1 MANRFK
7 AQVNETREEL
17 EHRLQRASSATSRER
32 LQMLHWIRTHMIATR
47 QELAQRLGRDESTVY
62 RWLQRYKQGG
72 IDRLL
77 EVKTAPGKVAK
88 IPPEAMKQLQVQL
101 AKPKGFKSY
110 GQIQYWLQQHYGI
123 VVAYKTVHHL
133 VRYKLK
139 AKLKVP
145 RPRSAKAKPAV
156 QQAFKKTSLP
166 SLR

>member
-1 MANRFK
+1 MANHFK
-7 AQVNETREEL
+7 VQVNETQAEL
-17 EHRLQRASSATSRER
+17 EHRLGRASSATSRER
-32 LQMLHWIRTHMIATR
+32 LQMLLWIRTQALPTR
-47 QELAQRLGRDESTVY
+47 QALAQRLGRDESTVY

-88 IPPEAMKQLQVQL
+88 ISPEVMEQLQARL
-101 AKPKGFKSY
+101 AQPKGFKSY
-110 GQIQYWLQQHYGI
+110 GQIQCWLKQHYGV

-145 RPRSAKAKPAV
+145 RPHSTEAKPAV
-156 QQAFKKTSLP
+156 QQAFKQTSVA
-166 SLR
+166 SFN